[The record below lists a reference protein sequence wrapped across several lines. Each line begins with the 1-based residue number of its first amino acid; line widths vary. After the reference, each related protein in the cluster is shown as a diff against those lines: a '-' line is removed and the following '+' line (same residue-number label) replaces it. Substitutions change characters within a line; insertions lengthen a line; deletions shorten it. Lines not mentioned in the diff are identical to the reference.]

1 VVVEES
7 VRTLL
12 PLPGEAME
20 AGESVAVTPVGSP
33 LALSVTA
40 ELNDALP
47 AEARVMAGFVPA
59 AIVTDDADAER
70 VNAGASTVTDT
81 AVEVLMEPLT
91 ATILNV

>member
-7 VRTLL
+7 ARTLL

-20 AGESVAVTPVGSP
+20 AGESVAVTPLGRP

-40 ELNDALP
+40 ELNAALP
-47 AEARVMAGFVPA
+47 AEVSVMAGFAPA
-59 AIVTDDADAER
+59 ATVTDDADAER